1 MNNLHILTDE
11 QLVKMSQEGSETAEE
26 ILIEKYKALVKSK
39 SKVYFIAGADN
50 EDVVQEGMIG
60 MFKAIR
66 SYDANKEA
74 AFKTY
79 AETCINNQ
87 ILSAIKKAN
96 RQKHQP
102 LNESVSLSFESN
114 GDDYDWEGAP
124 EEEIHGTM
132 VNNPEELTLL
142 KEIVQV
148 LNQCDGGL
156 FSDFERKVWSEWMRG
171 YDYNE
176 IAQRLEKT
184 PKSIDNA
191 LQRIRKKIMV
201 YMAEW

>member
-26 ILIEKYKALVKSK
+26 ILIEKYKAMVKSK
-39 SKVYFIAGADN
+39 SKVYYIAGADN

-60 MFKAIR
+60 LFKAIR

-96 RQKHQP
+96 RQKYQP
-102 LNESVSLSFESN
+102 LNESIPLNFEKG
-114 GDDYDWEGAP
+114 GDDYDWEGAA

-132 VNNPEELTLL
+132 VDNPEELTLI

-156 FSDFERKVWSEWMRG
+156 FSDFERSVWLEWMRG

-176 IAQRLEKT
+176 IAQRLDKS

-191 LQRIRKKIMV
+191 LQRIRKKLTE

>member
-1 MNNLHILTDE
+1 MNNLHILSDE

-26 ILIEKYKALVKSK
+26 ILIEKYKAMVKSK
-39 SKVYFIAGADN
+39 SKVYYIAGADN

-60 MFKAIR
+60 LFKAIR

-96 RQKHQP
+96 RQKYQP
-102 LNESVSLSFESN
+102 LNFEKS
-114 GDDYDWEGAP
+114 GDDYDWEGAA

-132 VNNPEELTLL
+132 VDNPEELTLI

-148 LNQCDGGL
+148 LNQCNGGL
-156 FSDFERKVWSEWMRG
+156 FSDFERSVWLEWMRG

-176 IAQRLEKT
+176 IAQRLDKS

-191 LQRIRKKIMV
+191 LQRIRKKLTE

>member
-1 MNNLHILTDE
+1 
-11 QLVKMSQEGSETAEE
+11 
-26 ILIEKYKALVKSK
+26 
-39 SKVYFIAGADN
+39 
-50 EDVVQEGMIG
+50 MIG
-60 MFKAIR
+60 LFKAIR

-96 RQKHQP
+96 RQKYQP
-102 LNESVSLSFESN
+102 LNESIPLNFEKS
-114 GDDYDWEGAP
+114 GDDYDWEGAA

-132 VNNPEELTLL
+132 VDNPEELTLI

-148 LNQCDGGL
+148 LNQCNGGL
-156 FSDFERKVWSEWMRG
+156 FSDFERSVWLEWMRG

-176 IAQRLEKT
+176 IAQRLDKS

-191 LQRIRKKIMV
+191 LQRIRKKLTE

>member
-26 ILIEKYKALVKSK
+26 ILIEKYKAMVKSK
-39 SKVYFIAGADN
+39 SKVYYIAGADN

-60 MFKAIR
+60 LFKAIR

-96 RQKHQP
+96 RQKYQP
-102 LNESVSLSFESN
+102 LNESIPLNFEKS
-114 GDDYDWEGAP
+114 GDDYDWEGAA

-132 VNNPEELTLL
+132 VDNPEELTLI

-148 LNQCDGGL
+148 LNRCDGGL
-156 FSDFERKVWSEWMRG
+156 FSDFERSVWLEWMRG

-176 IAQRLEKT
+176 IAQRLDKS

-191 LQRIRKKIMV
+191 LQRIRKKLTE